1 MLRLTLACERYD
13 RTEALRDGRVRPDG
27 VELTCLTLPVEQ
39 TFSRMLG
46 GREFDLAEMSLSSYV
61 LRMVSGRDDLV
72 AVPVFLSRVFRH
84 SSLYVRREAGID
96 SPAALAGRRVGLPH
110 YQMTAAVWLRG
121 ILADDYG
128 LTPERLA
135 WVQGPL
141 EHGLARIEPRAA
153 PGVPV
158 AAAPLGRSLVDML
171 DDGEIDALISA
182 RTPSSFHAE
191 GLVVRLFG
199 DPWSAER
206 EWFERTRVFPIMHT
220 LVVRRELADQHP
232 WLRGALLAAFERAK
246 ELAVERL
253 WETSEL
259 LLTLPFLTE
268 HAERT
273 VRLMGDDFWPYGLDA
288 NRATLELFL
297 RYLRE
302 QRLIERPPPLE
313 VLFPPL

>member
-27 VELTCLTLPVEQ
+27 VELTCLTLPVEE
-39 TFSRMLG
+39 TFSRMLAG
-46 GREFDLAEMSLSSYV
+46 LQFDLAEMSLSSYV
-61 LRMVSGRDDLV
+61 LRIAGGRDDLV

-84 SSLYVRREAGID
+84 SSLYVRRQAGID
-96 SPAALAGRRVGLPH
+96 DPAALAGRRVGLPH

-121 ILADDYG
+121 ILADEHG
-128 LTPERLA
+128 LAPERLH

-141 EHGLARIEPRAA
+141 EPGMARVEPVAPPGIEVAGVPPGRGLAA
-153 PGVPV
+153 
-158 AAAPLGRSLVDML
+158 ML
-171 DDGEIDALISA
+171 EDGELDALISA
-182 RTPSSFHAE
+182 RTPD
-191 GLVVRLFG
+191 GLRSGRVVRLFA
-199 DPWSAER
+199 DPWAAER

-220 LVVRRELADQHP
+220 LVVRRELADEHP

-259 LLTLPFLTE
+259 LLTLPFLGE

-273 VRLMGDDFWPYGLDA
+273 VALMGADFWPYGLDP

-297 RYLRE
+297 RYLGE
-302 QRLIERPPPLE
+302 QRLIGRPPPLE
-313 VLFPPL
+313 ALFPPL